1 MSSKQSLANQMGWT
15 ITTRDYLNDLNSELR
30 HVSDQYGNMVDMLRM
45 GNYIEELLVIIRPM
59 QNEFQES
66 TQDLIRHIEEEHLE
80 YIERQAKNI
89 RADLAELSK

>member
-1 MSSKQSLANQMGWT
+1 
-15 ITTRDYLNDLNSELR
+15 
-30 HVSDQYGNMVDMLRM
+30 M